1 MAIDRGYQSKM
12 KVRQVVIA
20 IGGVALAVLG
30 VSMALTNPGKDA
42 YEQYAVET
50 LTTYLKDEACMQAP
64 SIFGN
69 VLRNQ
74 CKSLVDTGRPQIEQI
89 ITQSTQQHNF
99 IFFSIYRT
107 DLEVGAFLPAYQFH
121 TLGVFQN
128 FYTYQAEEK

>member
-1 MAIDRGYQSKM
+1 
-12 KVRQVVIA
+12 
-20 IGGVALAVLG
+20 
-30 VSMALTNPGKDA
+30 MALTNPGKDA
-42 YEQYAVET
+42 YQQYAVET

-89 ITQSTQQHNF
+89 ITQSTQQYNF

-107 DLEVGAFLPAYQFH
+107 NLEIGAFLPAYQFH
-121 TLGVFQN
+121 TLGVFQK
-128 FYTYQAEEK
+128 FYIYQAEEK